1 MSPRRSE
8 VAIAFT
14 TMLELE
20 GLRDAFGDVNLRFQ
34 AVDASVRFVGDHQ
47 NTTNA
52 ATTRDKMSS
61 DEMRLTFYLQRKG
74 LGLGHFCSLKQ

>member
-1 MSPRRSE
+1 MSPGRSE

-20 GLRDAFGDVNLRFQ
+20 GLRDAFGNVNLRFQ

-47 NTTNA
+47 NTTNT
-52 ATTRDKMSS
+52 ATTRERVSS
-61 DEMRLTFYLQRKG
+61 DEMMLTFYLQQKG
-74 LGLGHFCSLKQ
+74 QGQGHFCS